1 METTN
6 FKTIE
11 EIYSDIKENILNM
24 DYYDVVA
31 LHNEVCNNISHYDS
45 MIFENDPYII
55 NDYFP
60 DSFKALQAM
69 FYGEYSPNHEFFTL
83 NGYGNLESINDY
95 NIMDHIN
102 IYEIIGDI
110 YKDPYNYVDYV
121 NFLTDEYIENIET
134 LKEENK

>member
-6 FKTIE
+6 FKTVE

-24 DYYDVVA
+24 NYYDIVL

-45 MIFENDPYII
+45 MIFENDPYTI

-69 FYGEYSPNHEFFTL
+69 FYGEYNPNHEFFTL

-102 IYEIIGDI
+102 IYEIIADI
-110 YKDPYNYVDYV
+110 YKDPYNYEDIV
-121 NFLTDEYIENIET
+121 NFLTSEYIENIEM
-134 LKEENK
+134 LKEENN

>member
-11 EIYSDIKENILNM
+11 EIYSDIKENIFNM
-24 DYYDVVA
+24 DYYDIVA
-31 LHNEVCNNISHYDS
+31 LHNEVCNNISHYDN
-45 MIFENDPYII
+45 MIFENDPYTI

-69 FYGEYSPNHEFFTL
+69 FYGEYNPNHEFFTL

-95 NIMDHIN
+95 NQ
-102 IYEIIGDI
+102 
-110 YKDPYNYVDYV
+110 
-121 NFLTDEYIENIET
+121 FL
-134 LKEENK
+134 

>member
-24 DYYDVVA
+24 DYYDIVT
-31 LHNEVCNNISHYDS
+31 LHNEVCNNISHYDN

-69 FYGEYSPNHEFFTL
+69 FYGEYNPNHEFFTL

-102 IYEIIGDI
+102 IYEIIVDI

>member
-1 METTN
+1 METTI

-11 EIYSDIKENILNM
+11 EIYSDIKENILSM

-31 LHNEVCNNISHYDS
+31 LHNEVCNNISHYDN
-45 MIFENDPYII
+45 MIFENDPYTI

-69 FYGEYSPNHEFFTL
+69 FYGEYNPNHEFFTL

-95 NIMDHIN
+95 NIMDHID
-102 IYEIIGDI
+102 IYEIIADI
-110 YKDPYNYVDYV
+110 YKDPYNYEDYV
-121 NFLTDEYIENIET
+121 NFLTSEYIENIET